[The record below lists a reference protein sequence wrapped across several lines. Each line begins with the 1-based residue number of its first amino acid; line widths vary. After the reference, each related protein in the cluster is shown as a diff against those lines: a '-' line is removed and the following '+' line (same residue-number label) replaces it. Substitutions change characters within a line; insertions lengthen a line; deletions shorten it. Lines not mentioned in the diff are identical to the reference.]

1 VCVWSVKQPSS
12 PTVPQKRSNSIL
24 LQRQFRVAEAEQ
36 NDLLQLLTFLQS
48 HSNDICR
55 LQSLP
60 EAVIYGKPV
69 LVKAWLEAGVDPN
82 RVDNQGYTALQR
94 AAMAGNL
101 QLVRLLVQYG
111 ANLTELSRNQFGDL
125 PIHLAAAFGH
135 ANIVHWMLDNGVP
148 VNIRNRIGATPLHS
162 AAHNNR
168 LEVAHLLLD
177 GGAAVNAKVING
189 DNRTS
194 LHEAAAQ
201 GSVDLV
207 KLLLDRGA
215 DINAI
220 TSDQNQTPL
229 HWAEKVGNIRT
240 ADLLIQSGADIT
252 ARDKNGTT
260 PLELAQNYING
271 IPYPWH

>member
-1 VCVWSVKQPSS
+1 V
-12 PTVPQKRSNSIL
+12 
-24 LQRQFRVAEAEQ
+24 
-36 NDLLQLLTFLQS
+36 
-48 HSNDICR
+48 
-55 LQSLP
+55 
-60 EAVIYGKPV
+60 
-69 LVKAWLEAGVDPN
+69 VKAWLEAGVDPN
-82 RVDNQGYTALQR
+82 MVDNQGYTALQR
-94 AAMAGNL
+94 AAMTGNL

-111 ANLTELSRNQFGDL
+111 ANLTALSTNQFGDL

-135 ANIVHWMLDNGVP
+135 VNIVHWMLDNGVP
-148 VNIRNRIGATPLHS
+148 VDIRNRMGATPLHS

-168 LEVAHLLLD
+168 LEVARLLLD
-177 GGAAVNAKVING
+177 GGASVNAKVINS

-215 DINAI
+215 DINAV

-229 HWAEKVGNIRT
+229 HWAEKVGNIGT
-240 ADLLIQSGADIT
+240 ADLLIQRGADST
-252 ARDKNGTT
+252 VRDKNGTT
-260 PLELAQNYING
+260 PLELAPNYING